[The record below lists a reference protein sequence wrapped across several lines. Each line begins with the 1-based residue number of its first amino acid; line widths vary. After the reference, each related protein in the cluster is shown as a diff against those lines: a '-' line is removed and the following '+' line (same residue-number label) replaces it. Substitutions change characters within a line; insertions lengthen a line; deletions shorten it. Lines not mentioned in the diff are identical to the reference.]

1 MVVFR
6 KFKGMAKNKD
16 LQVCL
21 RVWSRGVFVNE
32 IFKKEHRKKNINEKD
47 V

>member
-1 MVVFR
+1 
-6 KFKGMAKNKD
+6 MAKNKD